1 MENRFINEL
10 KTVLDKY
17 PNGVKDEKSC
27 AFIMV
32 SDGKDCD
39 LMINNAGRVVNIF
52 ISLAKQNEKFRDLIE
67 TVYDE
72 M

>member
-17 PNGVKDEKSC
+17 PNGVKDGKSC

-32 SDGKDCD
+32 SDGENVD
-39 LMINNAGRVVNIF
+39 LMINNVGRVVNNF
-52 ISLAKQNEKFRDLIE
+52 IHLAKQLEKFRDLIKK
-67 TVYDE
+67 VYDE